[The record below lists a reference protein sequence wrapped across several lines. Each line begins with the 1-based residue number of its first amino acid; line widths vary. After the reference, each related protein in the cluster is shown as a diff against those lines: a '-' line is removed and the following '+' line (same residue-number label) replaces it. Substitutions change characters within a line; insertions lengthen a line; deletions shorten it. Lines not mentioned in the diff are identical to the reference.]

1 MGVVAVGETP
11 SLTGESGGGAH
22 GILENTQAHPPR
34 NQHLKGH
41 NKLVGS
47 EGSD

>member
-11 SLTGESGGGAH
+11 SFTGESIGKAH
-22 GILENTQAHPPR
+22 GILECTQAHPPR

-41 NKLVGS
+41 NLLVGS
-47 EGSD
+47 EGGK